1 MDGDSVRTGW
11 APLAKLAP
19 LVQPAAIAGLM
30 LEQTPS
36 LTRTTTEGVVGAV
49 LVAGLLATLVAVAAS
64 AIVGRY
70 VIGTHDKAPRW
81 MPTVLIGIAALT
93 GSVSVMVAS
102 GPNTSPVLSG
112 VYLLSAVLLMWES
125 HLTQQEIEEER
136 DGAY

>member
-1 MDGDSVRTGW
+1 MTTNW

-36 LTRTTTEGVVGAV
+36 LTRTTTEGAFGAVAVAVLLAVLVLLAVGAV
-49 LVAGLLATLVAVAAS
+49 
-64 AIVGRY
+64 VGRY
-70 VIGTHDKAPRW
+70 AFGTHSSAPRW
-81 MPTVLIGIAALT
+81 MPTVLIAIAALT

-102 GPNTSPVLSG
+102 GSNTSPVLSG
-112 VYLLSAVLLMWES
+112 VYLASAVLLMWES